1 MFWKRQSYEVL
12 PALSVRGEHLRR
24 SMRHVTIA
32 WMFGV
37 VWMSCVT
44 GSRQTIF
51 VRCLGFAEWQLGLIP
66 AIASAAMFVQFLAVI
81 LIERTGLR
89 KYQFLYCGVAHRV
102 VWVFIALIP
111 VFLPVPSPWAVW
123 TMLVLLACSSVM
135 AALTE
140 PAWQMW
146 MGDLIPRRIRGRYFA
161 NRDRWATAVK
171 IPLVIGLGLSL
182 DHVKSQYGPEALL
195 QAISVVFAVAGV
207 LGVMDILQFRHIR
220 DVVPAGGPVNTE
232 GALPPAR
239 RWRRHFVRAAGR
251 LLLTPLGDRSF
262 RRVVFYSG
270 CMTFAIMVSHSYF
283 FLFLLEGLGFSQLG
297 TDLLFMVLGPLAG
310 MAAIRGWGKLM
321 DRWGRRPVLML
332 ATACTVVSI
341 TPYFLAS
348 SMTPNPQCVIDAVNG
363 VSGAVGGAF
372 GRAGWRWLGP
382 GTPVGA
388 WLVMSVSMLLGGVG
402 WGGVMLAQQ
411 GIVLG
416 FADKPGRGSH
426 VAAFRVIVSLWGL
439 IGGLMG
445 SAVVWVLIRR
455 DPIVTGPML
464 WNHWH
469 ATFAM
474 SFLARV
480 VGLLSLIGMPDP
492 GSGRFRDMTQYLG
505 SNAYSQITTLLSWPR
520 RVLGKR
526 PPRRGEQGDHNAGG
540 GA

>member
-1 MFWKRQSYEVL
+1 
-12 PALSVRGEHLRR
+12 
-24 SMRHVTIA
+24 MRHVTIA

-182 DHVKSQYGPEALL
+182 DHVNSQYGPEALL
-195 QAISVVFAVAGV
+195 HAISVVFAVAGV

-220 DVVPAGGPVNTE
+220 DLVPSDGLVAGAGAGAVETD
-232 GALPPAR
+232 GALPARR
-239 RWRRHFVRAAGR
+239 RWRRHVVRAAGR
-251 LLLTPLGDRSF
+251 LLLAPLGDRAF
-262 RRVVFYSG
+262 RRVVFYTG
-270 CMTFAIMVSHSYF
+270 CMTFALTVSHSYF
-283 FLFLLEGLGFSQLG
+283 FLFMLEGLGFNQLG

-310 MAAIRGWGKLM
+310 IAAIKGWGKLM

-348 SMTPNPQCVIDAVNG
+348 PMTPNPQFVVDAVNS
-363 VSGAVGGAF
+363 VSVAIGG
-372 GRAGWRWLGP
+372 GGGLDNWRWLGP
-382 GTPVGA
+382 DTPVGA
-388 WLVMSVSMLLGGVG
+388 WLVMSVSMLFGGVG
-402 WGGVMLAQQ
+402 WSGVMLAQQ

-416 FADKPGRGSH
+416 FADTPGRGSH

-439 IGGLMG
+439 AGGLIG
-445 SAVVWVLIRR
+445 SAVVWVLVRR
-455 DPIVTGPML
+455 DPIVLGTLM

-469 ATFAM
+469 VTFAL
-474 SFLARV
+474 SFLARI

-492 GSGRFRDMTQYLG
+492 GSGRFRDMTQVLG

-520 RVLGKR
+520 RVLR
-526 PPRRGEQGDHNAGG
+526 NRSARG